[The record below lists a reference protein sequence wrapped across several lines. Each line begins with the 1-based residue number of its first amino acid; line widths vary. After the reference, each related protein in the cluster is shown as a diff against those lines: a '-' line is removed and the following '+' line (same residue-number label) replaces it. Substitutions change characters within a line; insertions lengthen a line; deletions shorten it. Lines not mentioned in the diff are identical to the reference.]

1 MNNNMEI
8 QREAIIEI
16 VGTQYE
22 GRAVNHNPLFL
33 QQGLVLKHQSDN
45 PHDHNAVLLLTED
58 GKELGFLPKGYA
70 SLYAPAIDSGRYT
83 FSIEIVKAE
92 PDPERPI
99 LIVKII
105 SELASHS
112 EEDIFKTVRNNQMQ
126 SIDIFDD
133 ITEATENNNVV
144 SPNKNR
150 MSNVVSYPNKNST
163 SNDVA

>member
-33 QQGLVLKHQSDN
+33 QQGLILKHQSDN

-99 LIVKII
+99 LIYCPLLQSTTRCALQAAQQPPKPHSGFGRGRINEALRGTQCRPAVKDGGLQI
-105 SELASHS
+105 
-112 EEDIFKTVRNNQMQ
+112 V
-126 SIDIFDD
+126 
-133 ITEATENNNVV
+133 ITIC
-144 SPNKNR
+144 
-150 MSNVVSYPNKNST
+150 NS
-163 SNDVA
+163 A